1 MAPADYISVRDQ
13 CIARKKKKNG
23 GKISHKAIQ
32 ECKKIAAIVYFKKHG
47 KPVQH
52 ADAKELPDSM
62 DLSIWEEQLDIFG
75 SMKEY
80 EDFQVKDEKESQK
93 DEKLKKG

>member
-1 MAPADYISVRDQ
+1 
-13 CIARKKKKNG
+13 
-23 GKISHKAIQ
+23 
-32 ECKKIAAIVYFKKHG
+32 
-47 KPVQH
+47 
-52 ADAKELPDSM
+52 M